1 MDHDKMIIEVANSQ
15 IPIEL
20 PEYGSLTVHVQAG
33 KVVRT
38 EMIISE
44 KWTGPTATARWS
56 KELPNK
62 K

>member
-1 MDHDKMIIEVANSQ
+1 MIIEAANSR

-38 EMIISE
+38 ETIISE